1 MPKLLLFDIDGTL
14 VDTGGEGGLALLDA
28 VEEVLETPRERVPP
42 LQLAGATDGGITRQL
57 FSQLGFQWCDQK
69 AGVYLQCYLKHL
81 EVRLR
86 RPHSPAILLPGA
98 EGLLKDLADS
108 ENIHLGL
115 LTGNLKAGA
124 EIKLRQFD
132 VWHHFISGA
141 FADDAEDRNLLGPFA
156 LERMQE
162 ATGASY
168 SMDEIFVIGDT
179 PKDIACAHAFGAR
192 CIAVTTGSYD
202 RASLESHKP
211 WAILDSLAGGG
222 LHQLL
227 SPS

>member
-1 MPKLLLFDIDGTL
+1 M
-14 VDTGGEGGLALLDA
+14 ALLSIPEARADTLCWMRWRRCS
-28 VEEVLETPRERVPP
+28 ELRVS
-42 LQLAGATDGGITRQL
+42 GFRL
-57 FSQLGFQWCDQK
+57 FSWRVRPTAGLPANSSPSWAYSGVTKRQGFTFS
-69 AGVYLQCYLKHL
+69 VISNIL
-81 EVRLR
+81 ELRLR
-86 RPHSPAILLPGA
+86 RPQSPAILLPGA
-98 EGLLKDLADS
+98 EGILQELADS
-108 ENIHLGL
+108 EDVHLGL

-124 EIKLRQFD
+124 EIKLRQFG

-162 ATGASY
+162 ATGARY
-168 SMDEIFVIGDT
+168 SRDEIFVIGDT

-202 RASLESHKP
+202 RASLEPHQP
-211 WAILDSLAGGG
+211 WAILDSLAGRG

-227 SPS
+227 